1 MTAAELENMN
11 NNVEDLVASAAS
23 QVGNMNQEDWMI
35 GLGDVVRQTDIME
48 EEPLLEEDD
57 EDFLD
62 LQTNVNVDWSSDRI
76 KLGLTDIQ
84 IDEAKEWIDRMKL
97 SADINVDCTT
107 AEVIQPSALNTD
119 QKSIFDVIMKSLS
132 QDQPQKLID
141 VSGPAGSG
149 KSFLIKAILQHAQ
162 KISGHRNLVK
172 IVAPTGSAGSQFPD
186 GQTIHSLLKIPVQKG
201 CGDLVQLEGKPL
213 RDLQESF
220 KDTRAVIIDE
230 KGMVGLGRLSQINQ
244 RLRQAKPQASDL
256 SFGGL
261 TVMLAGDLRQL
272 QEPYSKNLFQP
283 FCNASV
289 LSGRSKKS
297 GTLKI
302 HICSFWIYPMIH

>member
-84 IDEAKEWIDRMKL
+84 IDEAREWIDRMKS

-119 QKSIFDVIMKSLS
+119 QKSIFDVIMKSLP
-132 QDQPQKLID
+132 QD
-141 VSGPAGSG
+141 
-149 KSFLIKAILQHAQ
+149 
-162 KISGHRNLVK
+162 
-172 IVAPTGSAGSQFPD
+172 
-186 GQTIHSLLKIPVQKG
+186 
-201 CGDLVQLEGKPL
+201 
-213 RDLQESF
+213 
-220 KDTRAVIIDE
+220 
-230 KGMVGLGRLSQINQ
+230 
-244 RLRQAKPQASDL
+244 
-256 SFGGL
+256 
-261 TVMLAGDLRQL
+261 
-272 QEPYSKNLFQP
+272 
-283 FCNASV
+283 
-289 LSGRSKKS
+289 
-297 GTLKI
+297 
-302 HICSFWIYPMIH
+302 